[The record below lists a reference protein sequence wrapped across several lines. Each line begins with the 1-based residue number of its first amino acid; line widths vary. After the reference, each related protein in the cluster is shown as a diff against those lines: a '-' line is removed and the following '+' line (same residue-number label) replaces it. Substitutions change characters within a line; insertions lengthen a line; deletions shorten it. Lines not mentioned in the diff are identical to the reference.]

1 MRRSSTNEKP
11 SLLRDAIRAR
21 IKELLAA
28 GPATKARIEKV
39 IMQVVREMTTPHVG
53 VIQDPADASK
63 VILWVRR
70 SALPAMRN

>member
-1 MRRSSTNEKP
+1 MRRSSKDERP
-11 SLLRDAIRAR
+11 SLLRDAIQTR

-28 GPATKARIEKV
+28 GPATKAMIERV
-39 IMQVVREMTTPHVG
+39 ILQVVHEMTTPHVD
-53 VIQDPADASK
+53 VIQDPTDASK